1 MRFLLSPQ
9 KSELRDQQEDEF
21 KEECSPRRKKL
32 VEELSPRRKK
42 TDKFCAAAASPRT
55 ARYGTALTAVP
66 AVFRDFPTLELED
79 VEVAAS
85 PATVFYK
92 IRVWPFGRGVCSHHV
107 MKTYNDLRNLH
118 EAIYRETPVTKELP
132 SFPPEPTATTFVA
145 MGTPVG
151 NYLSDLCCCE
161 AAVESHSF
169 GNFFDLTEERRTPGG
184 RGLLPLTEPGLGDAR
199 GSSDLP
205 VAPKSAPG
213 GLSSVCKSPTVKS
226 PKCNLHMSK
235 SPCISTG
242 DPMGKVNS
250 EEISSPHGL
259 PTCIVCFSR
268 PQEMAVVP
276 CGHLSMCS
284 TCSSELKECPLC
296 RGPIEK
302 LLRIYA
308 VE

>member
-1 MRFLLSPQ
+1 MAASDRVSTRFLLSPQ
-9 KSELRDQQEDEF
+9 KSDIFDQQEYKDI
-21 KEECSPRRKKL
+21 P
-32 VEELSPRRKK
+32 PPW
-42 TDKFCAAAASPRT
+42 DKFFAAASSPRT
-55 ARYGTALTAVP
+55 AHCGTVLAAMP
-66 AVFRDFPTLELED
+66 AVCRDFPTLELED

-92 IRVWPFGRGVCSHHV
+92 IRVCPFGRGVCSHHV
-107 MKTYNDLRNLH
+107 MKTYQDLQNLH
-118 EAIYRETPVTKELP
+118 EAILRETPATMKLP
-132 SFPPEPTATTFVA
+132 RLPPEPT
-145 MGTPVG
+145 VG
-151 NYLSDLCCCE
+151 QYLSDLCCCE
-161 AAVESHSF
+161 RAVETHSF
-169 GNFFDLTEERRTPGG
+169 RNFFDLAEEREKPGG
-184 RGLLPLTEPGLGDAR
+184 RGLLPLSEPGLGDAR

-213 GLSSVCKSPTVKS
+213 GLS
-226 PKCNLHMSK
+226 
-235 SPCISTG
+235 G
-242 DPMGKVNS
+242 DSAGIVIP
-250 EEISSPHGL
+250 EEVPSPHGL

-276 CGHLSMCS
+276 CGHLSMCN